1 MPGVYHERL
10 DELNFRLTSGPFVQ
24 SNARGEDG
32 MVAVEAVGP
41 GGISEPM
48 RMFTLAGK
56 ALAVLPAAGHLN
68 PCRTFG
74 RRILMPRMEVAH
86 FQLDFWLKLSPEG
99 AAQKYSSP
107 KEKGRDS
114 HGINLA
120 TSPM

>member
-1 MPGVYHERL
+1 MPRVDHEGL
-10 DELNFRLTSGPFVQ
+10 DELDLRLASCPFVQ
-24 SNARGEDG
+24 RNSGGKNR

-41 GGISEPM
+41 GGISKPM

-68 PCRTFG
+68 PSRAFG
-74 RRILMPRMEVAH
+74 RRILMPGMEVAH
-86 FQLDFWLKLSPEG
+86 FQLDFWLKLSLEG
-99 AAQKYSSP
+99 AAQKHCRP
-107 KEKGRDS
+107 KEEGGDS